1 MEEIRVGWEEKE
13 KGQPAG
19 EKPTDG
25 DGAIGE
31 EAGFGSILEE
41 AGAALGVGD

>member
-13 KGQPAG
+13 KGRPAG

-25 DGAIGE
+25 DGAVGE